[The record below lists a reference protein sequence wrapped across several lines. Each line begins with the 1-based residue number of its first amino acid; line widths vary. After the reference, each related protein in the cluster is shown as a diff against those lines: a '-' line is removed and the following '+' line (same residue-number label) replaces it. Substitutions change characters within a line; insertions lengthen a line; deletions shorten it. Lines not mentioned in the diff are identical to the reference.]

1 MENLTPTNASWN
13 GHNSSGWKKDLL
25 AVNGFDERMQYGGQ
39 DRELGERLFN
49 KGIKSK
55 QIRYSAI
62 CLHLDHSRGYKNED
76 SLVKN
81 KSIRKDTKKEN
92 KSFTP
97 YGIVKSGKE

>member
-13 GHNSSGWKKDLL
+13 GHNSSGWLKDLK

-49 KGIKSK
+49 YGIKSK

-62 CLHLDHSRGYKNED
+62 CLHLDHARGYKNQD
-76 SLVKN
+76 SIDKN
-81 KSIRKDTKKEN
+81 KVIRKVTRGKK
-92 KSFTP
+92 KDFTP
-97 YGIVKSGKE
+97 FGIVKEDN